1 MERTSDAGPIHVL
14 VTAIGGGGHGDQ
26 ILKALRLAKPGR
38 YRLFGADQNPSCP
51 QRSMVE
57 RFVTL
62 PAAHAPR
69 YMDALLTVCRNWG
82 VQALFHGCEPELN
95 VFAKHRS
102 AIDAAGIFL
111 PINRTELIEQCM
123 DKAATNQRL
132 AELGFPSP
140 RFARVSDIDELVA
153 IDWFPVVVKP
163 AVGSGGSAN
172 VFIAQNQR
180 ELRALADYLGLGTL
194 AGHFMVQ
201 EYVGTPEEEFT
212 VGVLHGLD
220 GEYINSIA
228 VRRHLKGGLNVR
240 TAVVNRTANAQL
252 GPRLVISSGISH
264 GDIGRFD
271 SVTAQCRD
279 IATKL
284 GSTGPLNV
292 QCRVVDGVVKVF
304 EINPRFSGTT
314 SIRAMVGFN
323 EPDILLRRHL
333 LGERIEVDFGYR
345 EATILRGLTEYFVPD
360 QPQDEVTA

>member
-1 MERTSDAGPIHVL
+1 
-14 VTAIGGGGHGDQ
+14 
-26 ILKALRLAKPGR
+26 
-38 YRLFGADQNPSCP
+38 
-51 QRSMVE
+51 
-57 RFVTL
+57 
-62 PAAHAPR
+62 
-69 YMDALLTVCRNWG
+69 
-82 VQALFHGCEPELN
+82 
-95 VFAKHRS
+95 
-102 AIDAAGIFL
+102 
-111 PINRTELIEQCM
+111 
-123 DKAATNQRL
+123 KAATNQRL